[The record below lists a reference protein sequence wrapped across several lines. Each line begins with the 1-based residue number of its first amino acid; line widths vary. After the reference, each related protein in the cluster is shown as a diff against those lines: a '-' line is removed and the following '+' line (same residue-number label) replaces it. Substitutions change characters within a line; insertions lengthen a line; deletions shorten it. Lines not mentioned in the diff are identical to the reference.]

1 MRRPYHILYGDALD
15 ISRLCGALP
24 ILHSIIETHGA
35 RVWGD
40 MKIRTA
46 ARQWNSIYREA
57 TMVNLFFT
65 TYSCELANE

>member
-35 RVWGD
+35 RVW
-40 MKIRTA
+40 
-46 ARQWNSIYREA
+46 A
-57 TMVNLFFT
+57 T
-65 TYSCELANE
+65 